1 VATASEIFR
10 QRLDRV
16 AGTTNRERKRLLKGI
31 IACCG
36 LSAT

>member
-1 VATASEIFR
+1 MTAPEIFR

-16 AGTTNRERKRLLKGI
+16 AGTANREKKRLLKLI
-31 IACCG
+31 IAWCG